1 MSINSKMQSALA
13 ALKGAGADFA
23 DIYFE
28 IASSHSYSF
37 DDGTFEEISSS
48 NSEGVGARVLRD
60 DETAIAHAPG
70 VLLPT
75 AFDCLRRASGELGR
89 VLPEGG
95 RSPVRVMD
103 REAAFPSPD
112 FSFFAPLDRRIR
124 GGSMWVKQVSMN
136 LSTLEKSFAVFTSD
150 GEIAGDRRKYTY
162 FSVEVVVEKDGI
174 IQTGYE
180 SEAYALASQEAF
192 AAFSPQK
199 TAEKALSRALLMLD
213 ASECPAGSMPVLL
226 SGEAGGTMVHE
237 ACGHGLEADIIQ
249 KDYSVYR
256 NRIGCRVASPL
267 VTMVDDGSLPGF
279 LGSSACDDEG
289 TPCRRTVLI
298 DKGILKGYLTDITSA
313 KRGDLPR
320 TGNGRR
326 SSYRSV
332 PQPRMTNTFIE
343 PGTSSLEGMI
353 LSMDRG
359 LLVKKMGG
367 GEVNPTSGDFVFQV
381 TEGYLVEGGKIV
393 SPVRGAVLTGNGP
406 EALLSIEAVGSDLHF
421 LPGMC
426 GKGGQNVPVTD
437 GQPSL
442 LLRNIVVGGSGA

>member
-1 MSINSKMQSALA
+1 MSINSKLQSALS
-13 ALKGAGADFA
+13 ALKAAGADFA
-23 DIYFE
+23 DMYFE

-37 DDGTFEEISSS
+37 EDGTFEEISSS
-48 NSEGVGARVLRD
+48 SSEGVGARVLRND
-60 DETAIAHAPG
+60 DTVIAHAPG
-70 VLLPT
+70 VLLST
-75 AFDCLRRASGELGR
+75 GLDCLRKAAGEPGTA
-89 VLPEGG
+89 LPEGSG
-95 RSPVRVMD
+95 GTLRVMD
-103 REAAFPSPD
+103 RGDALPSPD
-112 FSFFAPLDRRIR
+112 FSFFTPLDRRLR
-124 GGSMWVKQVSMN
+124 NSSMWVKQVSMN
-136 LSTLEKSFAVFTSD
+136 LSSLEKSFAVFTSD
-150 GEIAGDRRKYTY
+150 GAVAGDRRKYTY
-162 FSVEVVVEKDGI
+162 FSVEVVVEKDGV

-180 SEAYALASQEAF
+180 SEAFALESREAF
-192 AAFSPQK
+192 AAFSPQR
-199 TAEKALSRALLMLD
+199 TAERALSRALLMLD
-213 ASECPAGSMPVLL
+213 APECPAGSMAVIL
-226 SGEAGGTMVHE
+226 SGEAGGTMIHE

-256 NRIGCRVASPL
+256 NHIGCRVASPL

-279 LGSSACDDEG
+279 LGSSVCDDEG

-298 DKGILKGYLTDITSA
+298 DRGVLKAYLSDITSA
-313 KRGDLPR
+313 RRGNLPL

-326 SSYRSV
+326 SSYRAV

-343 PGTSSLEGMI
+343 PGTSSLEDMVRS
-353 LSMDRG
+353 LNRG
-359 LLVKKMGG
+359 LLVNKMGG